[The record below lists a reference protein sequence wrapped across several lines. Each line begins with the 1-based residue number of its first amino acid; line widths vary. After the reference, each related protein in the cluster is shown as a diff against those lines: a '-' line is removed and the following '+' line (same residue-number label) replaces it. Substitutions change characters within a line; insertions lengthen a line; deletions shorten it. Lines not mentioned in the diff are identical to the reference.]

1 MKKGILLIALVS
13 MIMVAFKPAVV
24 EYKVDTQKSK
34 IEWIGKKVTGEHRG
48 EIKLSS
54 GVLNYNG
61 NALSGGNFIIN
72 MNSMTVTD
80 LEGEMNAKLL
90 GHLKADDFFGVDKH
104 AQSKFTITKVTP
116 VSSGKVNITGNL
128 TIKGITQPITFPAAV
143 SIKNGVLVAVAQGV
157 KVDRT
162 KYDIKYGSKSFFDS
176 LGDKAI
182 NDDFEL
188 NINLVAKK

>member
-13 MIMVAFKPAVV
+13 MIMVAFKPAAV

-90 GHLKADDFFGVDKH
+90 GHLKADDFFGVDKYS
-104 AQSKFTITKVTP
+104 QSKFTITKVTP

>member
-1 MKKGILLIALVS
+1 MKKGILLIAFVS
-13 MIMVAFKPAVV
+13 MISLAFKPAAV

-48 EIKLSS
+48 EIKLAS

-61 NALSGGNFIIN
+61 TNLNGGNFVIN

-80 LEGEMNAKLL
+80 LQGEMNAKLL
-90 GHLKADDFFGVDKH
+90 GHLKADDFFGVDKF
-104 AQSKFTITKVTP
+104 AQSKFVITKVTAAG
-116 VSSGKVNITGNL
+116 SGKVNITGNL

-143 SIKNGVLVAVAQGV
+143 SVKNDVLVAVANGI

-162 KYDIKYGSKSFFDS
+162 KYGIKYSSKSFFDS

-182 NDDFEL
+182 DDDFEL
-188 NINLVAKK
+188 NINLIAKK